1 MMRALLVGGG
11 PVDPAQLAAELES
24 GPELTIAV
32 DGGGR
37 SFLQLGIRPGLMLG
51 DFDSLPEADRE
62 RLAAAGVQM
71 LTFPRAKDQTDLE
84 LAIDLALERS
94 AGEIRILGGLG
105 RRVDHTLGN
114 IGLLWKALRRGVT
127 ARLLDPEHEIFVVD
141 RPFQLAARPGWAVSL
156 VPLTPQVRAVR
167 TEGLRFPLRDE
178 DLEFIQPRGLHNEF
192 AAPMA
197 GVGFVDGIMLVILFA
212 ETADQTIPSS

>member
-1 MMRALLVGGG
+1 MRILLVGGG
-11 PVDPAQLAAELES
+11 PVDPAQLAAELKA
-24 GPELTIAV
+24 GPDLAIAV

-37 SFLQLGIRPGLMLG
+37 SFLQFGIRPGLMLG
-51 DFDSLPEADRE
+51 DFDSLPDADRE
-62 RLAAAGVQM
+62 RLAAAGVET

-84 LAIDLALERS
+84 LAIDLALERG

-105 RRVDHTLGN
+105 RRIDHTLGN
-114 IGLLWKALRRGVT
+114 IGLLGKALQRGVP
-127 ARLLDPEHEIFVVD
+127 ARLLDPEHEIFVAD
-141 RPFQLAARPGWAVSL
+141 RPFQLAAKPGWAVSL

-178 DLEFIQPRGLHNEF
+178 DLEFIRPRGLHNEF
-192 AAPMA
+192 AAPTASVRFAA
-197 GVGFVDGIMLVILFA
+197 GTLLVILFA